1 MFHFLFFACLS
12 RSFPSSFFYTACSY
26 TTFADFLSPALF
38 HTFLPSLAQ
47 ACTFL
52 SRLPVSFLSR
62 HSPGAF
68 LFQIILSP
76 FHTFARSFAARPS
89 SSLPFSFL
97 FFLFL
102 SFPVCFSLF
111 FSFPC
116 FSICHLP
123 LPPFGGLTLGC
134 LLWRRSCR
142 RPPWESGLLPSGG
155 DLDSVPARALWRP
168 VLSSSLVAYQV
179 VPLGAWHATGYGGG
193 ARPAVLQTGG
203 SGPISWGATRRE
215 SGGAPRK
222 CRTSVRCAFA
232 SRLLA
237 RKGADWTA
245 ADCLR
250 RRRSAAPPVG
260 VGVEREA
267 AGGSTDCLSLLM
279 TPPPHAEPPSRGEG
293 GQYPTA
299 QAPGG
304 S

>member
-1 MFHFLFFACLS
+1 M
-12 RSFPSSFFYTACSY
+12 
-26 TTFADFLSPALF
+26 
-38 HTFLPSLAQ
+38 LP
-47 ACTFL
+47 TG
-52 SRLPVSFLSR
+52 R
-62 HSPGAF
+62 
-68 LFQIILSP
+68 
-76 FHTFARSFAARPS
+76 
-89 SSLPFSFL
+89 
-97 FFLFL
+97 
-102 SFPVCFSLF
+102 
-111 FSFPC
+111 
-116 FSICHLP
+116 
-123 LPPFGGLTLGC
+123 
-134 LLWRRSCR
+134 
-142 RPPWESGLLPSGG
+142 

-250 RRRSAAPPVG
+250 RRRSVAPPVG
-260 VGVEREA
+260 AGVEREA

-279 TPPPHAEPPSRGEG
+279 TPPPHAEPPSRGEE
-293 GQYPTA
+293 GQYPGTLLLGEAKARQHFPFTYCTLARPCTSLPFSTLHRLPVGAIVSFLPPTA
-299 QAPGG
+299 CREHACD
-304 S
+304 SRRT